1 MNTASPDLDRWFK
14 RTESRGGRIVSLYS
28 SLLTGRIFAYFFY
41 RLRFPFL
48 VSGVRFSVHVAE
60 FFILMS
66 TLGGVATFTV
76 MVLRAGSLIVAGA
89 WWGLLEVMRER
100 LRGYL
105 RSGQR
110 DAAEAEIGSWF
121 LLSVIVAIVAT
132 AAGGVA
138 LALMAGAGDDPIGRF
153 YAFLVVLELAIGLPV
168 RVLHSGIYATRRVY
182 KPVWSMFI
190 PTLVQLLVLG
200 VGFFYYPKAAIIIAI
215 LACNAITIGITV
227 HFCLEAYR
235 LVGLRPRFG
244 PPSHWWRNLPRIPPW
259 LGFET
264 ALSGLSFRLDAVLV
278 LVLVGFYG
286 TDTRAFDL
294 TAASMAWQHVDAFQF
309 FYLILPLFR
318 GTYES
323 AGIFYFD
330 LVRLRDAPALHDL
343 RLFFFRGLLWLTP
356 VIALFFWA
364 LAAALGVFILHDVP
378 VSFLLALIPMF
389 LVRSAIGIY
398 QIRLFADGRFGTH
411 IATLALLT
419 VLMWLVWLNPNPT
432 SDLVEITAAMVTQL
446 VVLINIQHISD
457 RRDPPEPTLLSLRE
471 WVDVLGREPRSV
483 VAGSIRLPNSIVGKQ
498 RSAAVRLMRDE
509 IDDSGHM
516 AFRSPTGLLYFQRL
530 RNGQTGVRPHVLLQ
544 TMTGGALG
552 RGTSGS
558 PAPNGRAALE
568 CLPATTT
575 AHSASLTALADQF
588 RTLFPTGVA
597 FDLRTLK
604 GAEDMRALE
613 PDVLAT
619 ALQAANRALE
629 EGVDVVALPGRS
641 LTPLRDKGLLR
652 LLLILPPDPDPDRFH
667 RWLRVLRDG
676 G

>member
-121 LLSVIVAIVAT
+121 LLSVIVAIAAT

-244 PPSHWWRNLPRIPPW
+244 PPAHWWRNLPRIPPW

-343 RLFFFRGLLWLTP
+343 RLFFFRRLLWLAP

-446 VVLINIQHISD
+446 VVLINIQHIHD

-471 WVDVLGREPRSV
+471 WVDALRCEPRSV
-483 VAGSIRLPNSIVGKQ
+483 VAGSVTLPNSIVGKQ

-509 IDDSGHM
+509 IDDSGHI

-530 RNGQTGVRPHVLLQ
+530 RNGQTGVQPHVLLQ

-552 RGTSGS
+552 RGTSAS

-568 CLPATTT
+568 CLPATTA

-588 RTLFPTGVA
+588 HSLFPTGVA

-641 LTPLRDKGLLR
+641 LTPVRDKGLLR

-667 RWLRVLRDG
+667 RWLQVLRDG

>member
-121 LLSVIVAIVAT
+121 LLSVIVAIAAT

-343 RLFFFRGLLWLTP
+343 RLFFFRRLLWLAP

-446 VVLINIQHISD
+446 VVLINIQHIHD

-471 WVDVLGREPRSV
+471 WVDALRCEPRSV
-483 VAGSIRLPNSIVGKQ
+483 VAGSVTLPNSIVGKQ

-509 IDDSGHM
+509 IDDSGHI

-552 RGTSGS
+552 RGTSAS

-568 CLPATTT
+568 CLPATTA

-588 RTLFPTGVA
+588 HSLFPTGVA

-667 RWLRVLRDG
+667 RWLQVLRDG